1 VPADLQLLIQQI
13 EELSPEEL
21 KALRQRMDAKAP
33 ETPEDAF
40 DRKLREM
47 GLVSTPRLP
56 RDPSRPINPTPVVV
70 QGKPLSE
77 SLIEERR

>member
-1 VPADLQLLIQQI
+1 MQQI
-13 EELSPEEL
+13 EELSPDEL
-21 KALRQRMDAKAP
+21 KALRQRIDARVP
-33 ETPEDAF
+33 QTPDDAF

-47 GLVSTPRLP
+47 GLMSTPRLP

-70 QGKPLSE
+70 RGKPLSE